1 MKLSVLLGGYSNMY
15 VRIKRIIDFIM
26 AVILILVTLPII
38 VVTSIAIKIEDS
50 KSPIL
55 FKQLRVGKDEKIFKI
70 YKFRTMK
77 RVLEDE
83 QGLPLSEI
91 ERITKVGRILRKTS
105 IDEIP
110 QFFNVLKG
118 EMSFIG
124 PRPLLIDYLPY
135 YNEVQRKRH
144 DVKPGIS
151 GWAQVNGRNT
161 LGWEE
166 RFELD
171 VWYVEHMSFLLDINI
186 TWRTFWHVI
195 VTKIGINHGEQ
206 TTMTYFK
213 G

>member
-1 MKLSVLLGGYSNMY
+1 
-15 VRIKRIIDFIM
+15 M

>member
-1 MKLSVLLGGYSNMY
+1 MY
-15 VRIKRIIDFIM
+15 VSVKRIIDCIM
-26 AVILILVTLPII
+26 ALILLVVTLPII
-38 VVTSIAIKIEDS
+38 LVTSITIKIEDS

-55 FKQLRVGKDEKIFKI
+55 FKQSRVGKDEKIFII

-77 RVLEDE
+77 SCVEDE
-83 QGLPLSEI
+83 QGFSISDL
-91 ERITKVGRILRKTS
+91 ERITKVGRFLRKTS

-110 QFFNVLKG
+110 QFLNVLKG

-135 YNEVQRKRH
+135 YSEEQRKRH
-144 DVKPGIS
+144 HVKPGMS

-161 LGWEE
+161 LNWEE

-171 VWYVEHMSFLLDINI
+171 VWYVEHMGFLLDVKI
-186 TWRTFWHVI
+186 TWKTLWHVI
-195 VTKIGINHGEQ
+195 VTRIGINQGEE